1 MHSASLYLPALPPQ
15 FLPLRLLS
23 VMEGCQIE
31 WKEFVNNDEIEASV
45 KNAAVNYAAL
55 ISRSNWYEG
64 NRRRRVQSSTTYDD
78 RQEEILRRLATY
90 DQPLE
95 PPPAPTFDRILP
107 IVPGRMLIEPKS
119 MLNGIAQH
127 FKNLTDYAQ

>member
-23 VMEGCQIE
+23 VMEGCHID
-31 WKEFVNNDEIEASV
+31 WKEFVNNEDIEASV
-45 KNAAVNYAAL
+45 RNVALNYAAL
-55 ISRSNWYEG
+55 IGRSSWYEDI
-64 NRRRRVQSSTTYDD
+64 RRRRNQSVSTYDD
-78 RQEEILRRLATY
+78 RQDEILRRLATY

-95 PPPAPTFDRILP
+95 PPSAPTFDRILP
-107 IVPGRMLIEPKS
+107 IVPGIMLVEPKS
-119 MLNGIAQH
+119 MFQGISPH